1 MNAPIDLPSDGEDSG
16 DDDDDDENIS
26 GDERPKKLQRILLNV
41 ENKQIERTFTHEVV
55 MSFLMSKRT
64 PVREEKLI
72 FFTESR
78 EWSTF
83 WRNTM

>member
-41 ENKQIERTFTHEVV
+41 ENK
-55 MSFLMSKRT
+55 
-64 PVREEKLI
+64 
-72 FFTESR
+72 
-78 EWSTF
+78 
-83 WRNTM
+83 